1 MICVPCSL
9 ACIIFIIQPFL
20 LPCSGQHSAGTRTM
34 RGLPRP
40 HGRSPG
46 RAGFGFGGG
55 RTGTGWAPNPWGA
68 HHHPGVCPSPPPP
81 SPLSSD
87 SSRGE
92 AGNGHST
99 RHPRAV
105 CFSSHLLPCI
115 YPPTGVEVWQCHAWA
130 GHWGGGHEGEP
141 KGTGRLLQE
150 RGARLPHQ
158 LSHLPAPGGRAALVR
173 MLISLCP
180 MLRAGF
186 RASNPIPNH
195 QQLKTDGQRQIECKH
210 MYLQTSL

>member
-1 MICVPCSL
+1 MERALQTPGQHLACAVTMVVNVICVPCSL

-99 RHPRAV
+99 RHPRAA

-130 GHWGGGHEGEP
+130 GHWGGGTRVSQRGQAGFSRSGEHACPTSSATCRLPAGEP
-141 KGTGRLLQE
+141 RLL
-150 RGARLPHQ
+150 
-158 LSHLPAPGGRAALVR
+158 
-173 MLISLCP
+173 
-180 MLRAGF
+180 
-186 RASNPIPNH
+186 
-195 QQLKTDGQRQIECKH
+195 EC
-210 MYLQTSL
+210 